1 MISRFLLRVSEVSSE
16 REIVYFLSDSK
27 LKPPRT
33 SGRRC
38 YNHSP
43 FQIRRTKIKFT
54 RFKFGLNLSFGKV
67 RVPEERIRMYTEY
80 TIPPNTNQRAPEGL
94 HKVAGPFDIAL
105 IKLRV
110 GVTLMPGRVVPVG
123 QIVFPCPIFLLNA
136 QACLS
141 RIKDQGV
148 SGVVQG
154 CSHINLFS
162 FFYSPD
168 ILLNLDFILKM
179 QPNLERS

>member
-123 QIVFPCPIFLLNA
+123 QILFPCPIFLPPKCAGLLE
-136 QACLS
+136 Q
-141 RIKDQGV
+141 DQGPRSV
-148 SGVVQG
+148 RRSARVFSYQPFLFL
-154 CSHINLFS
+154 LFS
-162 FFYSPD
+162 GYY
-168 ILLNLDFILKM
+168 LKSGFH
-179 QPNLERS
+179 LKDATKS